1 MGKLNGKLNHI
12 CWDKEIVKTVHPQL
26 RGNCKINDM
35 SEVSIVTI
43 EAHDLVDNRLQ
54 KCQCHQTDIMTL
66 EQPFLTARSTIWHRR
81 KGSNKVWHHKWF
93 SHAMYTHAT
102 NSIDHR

>member
-1 MGKLNGKLNHI
+1 MRHRLYNGNLNGKLNHI

-26 RGNCKINDM
+26 RGNCKTNDI

-43 EAHDLVDNRLQ
+43 EAHVRTAIPDGQIYNLA
-54 KCQCHQTDIMTL
+54 QTKWKQQGL
-66 EQPFLTARSTIWHRR
+66 E
-81 KGSNKVWHHKWF
+81 HKWF
-93 SHAMYTHAT
+93 SHAVYNHAT